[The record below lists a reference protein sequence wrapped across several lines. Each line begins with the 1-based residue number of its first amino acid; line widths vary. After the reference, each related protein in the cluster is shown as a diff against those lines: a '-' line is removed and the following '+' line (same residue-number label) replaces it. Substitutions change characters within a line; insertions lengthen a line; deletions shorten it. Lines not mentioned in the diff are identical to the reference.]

1 MILSNENICFELSGA
16 TFPASVH
23 TASFMSKANI
33 SVWGGVL
40 VYAFTKSLIGY
51 KDVF

>member
-1 MILSNENICFELSGA
+1 MRTFALNNQVQH
-16 TFPASVH
+16 FPASVH
-23 TASFMSKANI
+23 IVSFMSKANI